1 MNKRKRI
8 IALASLMLAAILI
21 LVACTQPSEPATSSA
36 PAPEKKTLTI
46 YSGRSEELV
55 GPIIDQFASATGINV
70 QVRYGSTSEMAATIL
85 EEGRNSPADV
95 FYAQDPGGLGA
106 VEHLF
111 TQVPDNILGQ
121 VEPRFRSPE
130 GKWVGVSG
138 RARVVVYNPEKLNES
153 DLPDDIWDFTD
164 AKWRGRIGWAPTN
177 GSFQAML
184 TAMRV
189 LWGEDKTREWV
200 LGIQSNQPKTYP
212 NNTTQ
217 VAAVAAGEIDI
228 GLPNHYYLYRFIA
241 EQGESYKARNYHPRA
256 GGPGAVILVSGAGI
270 LDTSQNKEMAE
281 RFLDFMLSAVAQQY
295 FAGQT
300 FEYPVVE
307 GVKTHRLLK
316 PLAEINSPD
325 IDMADMAD
333 LKGTLAL
340 LRETGV
346 LP

>member
-1 MNKRKRI
+1 MYKRKRI
-8 IALASLMLAAILI
+8 FGLASLMLAVTLI
-21 LVACTQPSEPATSSA
+21 LGACTQPSEPATSPA

-55 GPIIDQFASATGINV
+55 GPIIDQFASATGIDV

-111 TQVPDNILGQ
+111 AQIPDSTLNQ
-121 VEPRFRSPE
+121 VEPRFRSSE
-130 GKWVGVSG
+130 GKWVGISG
-138 RARVVVYNPEKLNES
+138 RARVVVYNTEKLSEA
-153 DLPDDIWDFTD
+153 DLPDDIWGFTD

-177 GSFQAML
+177 GSFQAMV
-184 TAMRV
+184 TAMRA
-189 LWGEDKTREWV
+189 LWGEEKTREWI
-200 LGIQSNQPKTYP
+200 LGIQANQPGVYP

-217 VAAVAAGEIDI
+217 VAAAAAGEIDI
-228 GLPNHYYLYRFIA
+228 GFVNHYYLYRFIA
-241 EQGESYKARNYHPRA
+241 EEGESYPARNYHPRA

-270 LDTSQNKEMAE
+270 LDTSQNKETAE
-281 RFLDFMLSAVAQQY
+281 RFLEFMLSTVSQQY

-300 FEYPVVE
+300 FEYPVIE
-307 GVKTHRLLK
+307 GVKTHRLLTL
-316 PLAEINSPD
+316 LAEINRPD

-333 LKGTLAL
+333 LEGTLAL